1 MWMNIKD
8 KVCGNDLYKREAWY
22 SKLHNEK
29 KELIEMLKDIQKKEG
44 LSKSIKAQDNPQMD
58 KLIETRVDLLFP
70 ETNFYFFRK
79 LKNSEDPKMVKE
91 RDQLR

>member
-1 MWMNIKD
+1 
-8 KVCGNDLYKREAWY
+8 
-22 SKLHNEK
+22 
-29 KELIEMLKDIQKKEG
+29 
-44 LSKSIKAQDNPQMD
+44 MD

-79 LKNSEDPKMVKE
+79 LKNGEDPKMVKE